1 MEFLHKTWV
10 VIKTITQILS
20 QSRFSLIIVLITAFM
35 LEFVGQLKDILV
47 GLSYPQSALQVTF
60 FIVAVNW
67 LAFQSWAWAR
77 YIYNRTYSVTDGLRG
92 EKGYQRWLIDWLPRI
107 YAVIVFVVA
116 YRSAMRAGIDNI
128 AYGIIWLGFVVLLF
142 LIYRRDLS
150 RLFSTAISKIPDK
163 SMFYFTWVVIGV
175 STVFAIASPVDFG
188 AILGAGAVMFLGLG
202 SIIPIGTKAVSATRK
217 NGFPVVGFIL
227 LWAVVIS
234 QWNDNHHV
242 REIKGQKEQTGRILL
257 KQNLEDWLAQRDTD
271 KPMVVVATAGG
282 GLRASYWTG
291 VIMGRFQEQIPEF
304 SNQVFAIS
312 GVSGGSVGAVFYN
325 AALANEDECAK
336 GGKNCFENKL
346 LQSIG
351 QDYLAPTV
359 TSMLYG
365 DLIQRFVPFPV
376 FSDRAAA
383 LEQSWEAG
391 FAKTY
396 PDTECGLDKPFTSFY
411 GEGDCAKG
419 KWLPRL
425 LLNGTYEESG
435 RRLLTTSFKVD
446 ANTFLDT
453 HDFYYLNDYAA
464 LRASTAGLN
473 SARFSYVSP
482 GGTFGPVDGDNV
494 GHVID
499 GGYFE
504 NYGANTL
511 INLLD
516 WLGKHP
522 RQPLAN
528 GLIIIAI
535 SNDSSIPLKQYE
547 IDAAPAKAKPQN
559 FLNELLAPILGL
571 VNTRSSHAM
580 LAFKQLEQYSQ
591 QIKNGACV
599 DMVHFYIQP
608 DKGQEPPLG
617 WILSD
622 QAKVNMRR
630 QIKEGENYFNF
641 TKVVNRFSG
650 EPVNCN

>member
-1 MEFLHKTWV
+1 MEFLHKIWV
-10 VIKTITQILS
+10 VLKTITKILI
-20 QSRFSLIIVLITAFM
+20 QSRFSLIIVLITVFL
-35 LEFVGQLKDILV
+35 LEFVGQIKDILV
-47 GLSYPQSALQVTF
+47 GLSYPESALQVTF
-60 FIVAVNW
+60 FVVAVNW
-67 LAFQSWAWAR
+67 LAFQSWGWAR

-92 EKGYQRWLIDWLPRI
+92 EKGYQRGLIDWLPRI

-128 AYGIIWLGFVVLLF
+128 AYGIIGLGLVVLLF
-142 LIYRRDLS
+142 LIYRRDLT
-150 RLFSTAISKIPDK
+150 RHFSTTISKIPDK
-163 SMFYFTWVVIGV
+163 SMFYFTWVVMGI
-175 STVFAIASPVDFG
+175 STAFAIASPVDFG

-202 SIIPIGTKAVSATRK
+202 SIIPIGTKAVNATRK
-217 NGFPVVGFIL
+217 NGFPVVGFLL

-242 REIKGQKEQTGRILL
+242 REIEGQKEQTDRILL
-257 KQNLEDWLAQRDTD
+257 QQNLDEWLAQRDTD

-291 VIMGRFQEQIPEF
+291 VIMGRFQEQIPGF

-325 AALANEDECAK
+325 AALANENECAT
-336 GGKNCFENKL
+336 GGKYCFENKL

-376 FSDRAAA
+376 FSDRATA
-383 LEQSWEAG
+383 LEQSWEVG

-411 GEGDCAKG
+411 GEGECAKG

-435 RRLLTTSFKVD
+435 RRLLTTSFNVD
-446 ANTFLDT
+446 VNTFLDT
-453 HDFYYLNDYAA
+453 HDFYSLNDYAA

-482 GGTFGPVDGDNV
+482 AGTFGPENGDNV

-516 WLGKHP
+516 WLSVQQS
-522 RQPLAN
+522 QPLAS

-535 SNDSSIPLKQYE
+535 SNDSSIPLEQYD
-547 IDAAPAKAKPQN
+547 INAVPANAKSQN
-559 FLNELLAPILGL
+559 FLNEVLAPILGL

-591 QIKNGACV
+591 QINNGTCV
-599 DMVHFYIQP
+599 DMVHFYIEP
-608 DKGQEPPLG
+608 DEGQEPPLG

-622 QAKVNMRR
+622 QAKVNMRK
-630 QIKEGENYFNF
+630 QIKEGENYSNF
-641 TKVVNRFSG
+641 TKVVNQFAG